1 MTHYLGTLAVE
12 CEQKELWQYAGLC
25 YLAAARCH
33 GTLKNAS
40 SEINLLIKAG
50 RQFLTAE
57 KKNNDIGCPSLG
69 QENMLVNSQYINV
82 LIVIYILSYTH
93 NKIYFRLLLAVS
105 VIPHCVAVIK

>member
-1 MTHYLGTLAVE
+1 MSHINQRQRCEEGADILTKYQIISNKLKKRFLRKPNVTEASDQFCGLAIE

-33 GTLKNAS
+33 GTLKNTS

-57 KKNNDIGCPSLG
+57 KK
-69 QENMLVNSQYINV
+69 
-82 LIVIYILSYTH
+82 
-93 NKIYFRLLLAVS
+93 K
-105 VIPHCVAVIK
+105 